1 MTDRIALPTAL
12 TTTLTIVTDWPLSKP
27 NRDLNGD
34 QKAAVIHGVRRHVI
48 SSGNRKA
55 HWRRTRVPGSLRWLA
70 ERDPHLAGTYTL
82 STRTKHVA
90 DKLIALPLL
99 EDDAVRQKLAELGI
113 GEAERRAR
121 LVELGSLVFSILQ
134 KSKKPAGGDTEREE
148 DGKAKETEEAGPE
161 ASDLDDE
168 QPEAD
173 DSQAP
178 EAKGRDTA
186 IAAYGQREMALIR
199 DAVKERLLQARTWD
213 EMLGKGPSKAKKGKQ
228 AGVDLAT
235 LLREGEKLQQL
246 WLLSRVERLGIDG
259 ALFGTMVTQRYY
271 RIAAPSA
278 VQVSHSITAHRAFDF
293 ETLEIAR
300 DDLEDG
306 KQAAILLDASYA
318 SGLYVT
324 SVTID
329 HAQLLENVMAPRLD
343 PSRGKPWA
351 DQIVWRPWTDAT
363 EEERQLA
370 SRLARAVVI
379 SILYASDHAMK
390 TQTNARVIPS
400 YVLAETSAKGGLNL
414 QGAISRPVHERSNN
428 MLFDTIER
436 LRAYSRSFDEAYG
449 MVEERAEFIP
459 NPLVHDEEDGG
470 TLGRTDAG
478 WNAMRVLTADALAD
492 WVADKV
498 WPAAAAPAGA

>member
-1 MTDRIALPTAL
+1 MTDRATPPTAL
-12 TTTLTIVTDWPLSKP
+12 TTTLTIITDWPLSKP

-55 HWRRTRVPGSLRWLA
+55 HWRRTMVPGSLRWLA
-70 ERDPHLAGTYTL
+70 ERNPDLAGTYTL

-99 EDDAVRQKLAELGI
+99 EDEAVRGKLDELGI
-113 GEAERRAR
+113 HGDDQRSK
-121 LVELGSLVFSILQ
+121 LIDLGSLVFEILQ
-134 KSKKPAGGDTEREE
+134 KSKQKSKKAASGGKQGAE
-148 DGKAKETEEAGPE
+148 DVSEFDDNGEA
-161 ASDLDDE
+161 AN
-168 QPEAD
+168 
-173 DSQAP
+173 DSQTVDARG
-178 EAKGRDTA
+178 KDTA
-186 IAAYGQREMALIR
+186 IATYGQQEMRLIR
-199 DAVKERLLQARTWD
+199 DAVKQRLMEIETWD
-213 EMLGKGPSKAKKGKQ
+213 EISGKGRSKGRKGKQ
-228 AGVDLAT
+228 NGVDLTT
-235 LLREGEKLQQL
+235 LLRQDEKLRQL

-259 ALFGTMVTQRYY
+259 ALFGTMVTQRDY

-306 KQAAILLDASYA
+306 NQAAILLDASYA

-329 HAQLLENVMAPRLD
+329 HSQLLENVMSPWLD
-343 PSRGKPWA
+343 QVRGKAWA
-351 DQIVWRPWTDAT
+351 DQIVWRRWPEATD
-363 EEERQLA
+363 EERELA

-379 SILYASDHAMK
+379 SILYTSDHAMK
-390 TQTNARVIPS
+390 TQTNARVVPS

-414 QGAISRPVHERSNN
+414 QGAISKPVYERSNN
-428 MLFDTIER
+428 MLLDTIER
-436 LRAYSRSFDEAYG
+436 FRAYSLSFDSAYG

-459 NPLVHDEEDGG
+459 NPF
-470 TLGRTDAG
+470 GRAETVNKSEGKQAD
-478 WNAMRVLTADALAD
+478 WKSERLPTAVALAD
-492 WVADKV
+492 WVADRV
-498 WPAAAAPAGA
+498 RRTVATPAAA